1 MDDGT
6 RKSRNRELWSELNAA
21 HTDSEATTQWAATE
35 IAWGLF
41 GIPEA
46 DVDALGDVAGL
57 DVVEL
62 GCGTAY
68 VSAWL
73 ARAGARPVGVDLS
86 GPQLASARRC
96 QRDLGPA
103 FPLVAADAEHLPLR
117 SASFDLAVSE
127 YGACLWCDP
136 RRWLPE
142 AARVLRPGGRL
153 VFLTNSV
160 LAGLCVPAD
169 GGYAGTELL
178 RPQRALNPVTWPD
191 GNVEYH
197 PGHGD
202 WVRMLTACGFVV
214 DDLVELY
221 APGDATTHPFYEIVT
236 AQWAGD
242 WPAEDLWVAHVPGA

>member
-1 MDDGT
+1 MGEES
-6 RKSRNRELWSELNAA
+6 RSERNRRLWAGVNARY
-21 HTDSEATTQWAATE
+21 TDAEAATAWGSAE
-35 IAWGLF
+35 FVWGLF
-41 GIPEA
+41 RRPEA
-46 DVDALGDVAGL
+46 EVGALGDVAGL

-73 ARAGARPVGVDLS
+73 ARAGARPVGVDIS
-86 GPQLASARRC
+86 GSQLGSARRC
-96 QRDLGPA
+96 QQEMGPV

-136 RRWLPE
+136 RKWLPE

-160 LAGLCVPAD
+160 LAGMCVPAE
-169 GGYAGTELL
+169 GGLAGTELL
-178 RPQRALNPVTWPD
+178 RPQHALNPVAWPD
-191 GNVEYH
+191 GGVEFH

-202 WVRMLTACGFVV
+202 WVRMLTDNGFVI
-214 DDLVELY
+214 DGLLELY
-221 APGDATTHPFYEIVT
+221 APAGASTHPYYGVVT
-236 AQWAGD
+236 AEWASD
-242 WPAEDLWVAHVPGA
+242 WPAEDFWAAHLPVK